1 MSSHYATEPPPT
13 ATVLLHTTAGPLTIS
28 LFAAQTPL
36 TCRNFLQHVLDE
48 DYSGTLFH
56 RVAPGFVIQ
65 TGDPT
70 GTGEGGTNIYEDRE
84 FEHYDDDWARVMGR
98 EKGEKIRF
106 GDEVHSRLKFNR
118 RGLVGMAKGTGDG
131 KGGGYGS
138 QFFVTLADCRAE
150 LDGKCTMFGRVEGE
164 GIYNVVKIAEG
175 ELVEGTERPLYPEK
189 ILSAE
194 IIEMPKGEAWQKLR
208 KREKIAQRVVETSVK
223 KKPAKKKAG
232 KALLSFGGDDEGD
245 EDGPRVAVRP
255 KKAKFNPNLIEG
267 GEVEGDRPSKVN
279 GKAQMKER
287 LPVERRKAPTPP
299 PVSST
304 LPQKRKA
311 SLESINNSSSAS
323 PVHRRQP
330 SFHDPTTQLPLRD
343 PESPSRSPTP
353 VDHRASVSKTSALQA
368 EIDALK
374 ASMRR
379 NVATPNDENKHKKSS
394 LESLIPATSTRG
406 RKRPRPGDSN
416 AKEDASALKMLN
428 AFKARLEAAGGQTQR
443 SQPVS
448 NGVSGSK
455 LTGQRHS
462 PGVDR
467 TNDANSRGGLV
478 ANTSPPTDSGV
489 TAEEESKPDADD
501 TEEASLCDLHFI
513 ANCQSCSSWDQE
525 ANSGRPEEGPDVLPD
540 RDDDDGGTRWM
551 SHSLSFAKDRLGKDL
566 TWKKK
571 NEEELVVI
579 DPREKERGL
588 KQARRKDRD
597 RERERDKEKGRENGS
612 AKGKGRAMEGRW

>member
-1 MSSHYATEPPPT
+1 MSSHYTTEPPPT

-28 LFAAQTPL
+28 LFATQTPL

-48 DYSGTLFH
+48 DYSGNLFH

-84 FEHYDDDWARVMGR
+84 FENYDDDWARVMGR

-106 GDEVHSRLKFNR
+106 GDEIHSRLKFNR
-118 RGLVGMAKGTGDG
+118 RGLVGMAKGSGDG
-131 KGGGYGS
+131 SASGYGS
-138 QFFVTLADCRAE
+138 QFFITLADCRAE

-164 GIYNVVKIAEG
+164 GIYNVVKVAEG

-189 ILSAE
+189 ILRAE
-194 IIEMPKGEAWQKLR
+194 IIEMPKGEAWQKMR
-208 KREKIAQRVVETSVK
+208 KREKIEKRVVETSIK
-223 KKPAKKKAG
+223 KKAVKKKAG

-245 EDGPRVAVRP
+245 DGPGVAVRP

-267 GEVEGDRPSKVN
+267 GGAEEDRPSKTN
-279 GKAQMKER
+279 GKSQTKE
-287 LPVERRKAPTPP
+287 PAPIERKKAPPAP
-299 PVSST
+299 PVAST

-311 SLESINNSSSAS
+311 SPEPTNKSSSAS
-323 PVHRRQP
+323 PIHHRKP
-330 SFHDPTTQLPLRD
+330 SFHDPTTQLPLRN

-353 VDHRASVSKTSALQA
+353 VEDRKSGARASALQA
-368 EIDALK
+368 EIEALK

-379 NVATPNDENKHKKSS
+379 NVTTTKDESKHKKSA

-416 AKEDASALKMLN
+416 NKEDTSALKMLK
-428 AFKARLEAAGGQTQR
+428 AFKARLDAADQ
-443 SQPVS
+443 SQHSTTVS
-448 NGVSGSK
+448 NYVARSK
-455 LTGQRHS
+455 STGQKQNPAVS
-462 PGVDR
+462 KAA
-467 TNDANSRGGLV
+467 DANGKS
-478 ANTSPPTDSGV
+478 SSSTDSSLPTKSG
-489 TAEEESKPDADD
+489 AAIEEEPKPDMDD
-501 TEEASLCDLHFI
+501 TEEATLCDLHFI
-513 ANCQSCSSWDQE
+513 ANCQSCSSWDKE
-525 ANSGRPEEGPDVLPD
+525 ANSGRAQDGADGLPGS
-540 RDDDDGGTRWM
+540 DDDYEGTQWM

-579 DPREKERGL
+579 DPREKERNL
-588 KQARRKDRD
+588 KHAKRKDRD
-597 RERERDKEKGRENGS
+597 REREKDKERGRQNGS
-612 AKGKGRAMEGRW
+612 SKGKGRAMEGRW